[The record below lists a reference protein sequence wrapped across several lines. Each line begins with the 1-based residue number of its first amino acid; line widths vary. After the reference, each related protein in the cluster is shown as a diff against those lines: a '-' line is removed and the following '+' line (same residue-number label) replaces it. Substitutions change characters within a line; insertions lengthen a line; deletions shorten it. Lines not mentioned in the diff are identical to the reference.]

1 MLNEEITRVA
11 RQADLPV
18 PELRT
23 PAAPP
28 PAARGPTREQ
38 MEAMGKLSPEERSQQ
53 IRSMVD
59 GLAVRLRD
67 NPNDRDG
74 WLRLANARKVLG
86 EADLSAEAYA
96 KADGLKKLD
105 ASQLADWAEALVRQ
119 VPPGGAP
126 GPQAVVVLKR
136 LEEADPRNALALF
149 YLGAAS
155 YAAGDKQDAAR
166 RWKMLLQMLPTDA
179 PIRGMLEQK
188 IKEAE

>member
-1 MLNEEITRVA
+1 
-11 RQADLPV
+11 
-18 PELRT
+18 
-23 PAAPP
+23 
-28 PAARGPTREQ
+28 
-38 MEAMGKLSPEERSQQ
+38 MEAMGKLSPDEREKQ
-53 IRSMVD
+53 IRAMVD
-59 GLAVRLRD
+59 GLAVKLRD

-86 EADLSAEAYA
+86 QAELSAEAYA
-96 KADGLKKLD
+96 KADELKKLD
-105 ASQLADWAEALVRQ
+105 SSQLADWAEALVRQ

-155 YAAGDKQDAAR
+155 YAASDKQDAAR